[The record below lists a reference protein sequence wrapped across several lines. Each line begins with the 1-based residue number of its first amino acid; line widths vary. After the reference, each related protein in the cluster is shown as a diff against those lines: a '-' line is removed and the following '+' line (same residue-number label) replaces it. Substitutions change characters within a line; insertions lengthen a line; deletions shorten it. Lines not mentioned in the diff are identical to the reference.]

1 MTNLGRNHV
10 PIFRFPTET
19 VSVAEFGSDDSGE
32 PWVVLV
38 RAMTV
43 ADRAFL
49 GNLMSNAG
57 QAAGSHSATAIVA
70 ALSAVDERGEL
81 VFGTNRM
88 EAVLNCEKFPAGIA
102 AALERIAEV
111 ALRLS
116 RAGAENDSEAVMQA
130 KKN

>member
-10 PIFRFPTET
+10 PIFRFPTEN
-19 VSVAEFGSDDSGE
+19 VPVAEFGTDDTGQ

-49 GNLMSNAG
+49 GNLMSAG
-57 QAAGSHSATAIVA
+57 QAAGSHSATAIIA
-70 ALSAVDERGEL
+70 ALSAVDDGGEL
-81 VFGTNRM
+81 VFGANRM

-116 RAGAENDSEAVMQA
+116 RAGAENDSAAVMQA